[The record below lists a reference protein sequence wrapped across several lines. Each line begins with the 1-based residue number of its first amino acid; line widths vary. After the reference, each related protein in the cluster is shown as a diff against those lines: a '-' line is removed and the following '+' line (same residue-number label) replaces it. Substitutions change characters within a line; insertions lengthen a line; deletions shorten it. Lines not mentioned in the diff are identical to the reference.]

1 MSSYYIDY
9 ENVHN
14 EGLGGIEKLGAGSRV
29 CLFYSCKADTLK
41 IDVVRQL
48 MGCAAEIRFEKIDNG
63 VENALDFQLITAL
76 MCSYST
82 DESYYIISKDKGY
95 DAAIEMAAKQGRDNI
110 FRCRDIDG
118 ALKHQSG
125 LGIDESDQEVIVDLD
140 LDSAAGADDY
150 IAADGQQADGGT
162 GEGYGAEE
170 LPFGAGAA
178 YYADEAVE
186 EDAAGE
192 ESSAGGIAG
201 EDSGSASYAALPDDD
216 VPLAAG
222 EASAEEADESDEAGE
237 AKEADGEAG
246 EVNDGSGAEPTAE
259 ELQRRA
265 YQSICTKLLNHIK
278 LIHKIPLNYKQAGV
292 IYEALSESD
301 SKMQFYH
308 KLIQIL
314 GRKKG
319 GELYQ
324 RVKTTY
330 KSITAIYKASLNSD
344 GDGDGNGAAAGGG
357 NGMHAEAE
365 SSRSAFDEDGQ
376 NQGNPEE

>member
-216 VPLAAG
+216 APLAAG

-357 NGMHAEAE
+357 NGVHAEAE

>member
-216 VPLAAG
+216 APLAAG

>member
-186 EDAAGE
+186 ADAAGE

-216 VPLAAG
+216 APLAAG

-246 EVNDGSGAEPTAE
+246 EANNGSGAEPTAE

-357 NGMHAEAE
+357 NGVYAEAE

-376 NQGNPEE
+376 NQGNSEE

>member
-110 FRCRDIDG
+110 YRCRDIDG

-192 ESSAGGIAG
+192 ESSAGGIVE
-201 EDSGSASYAALPDDD
+201 EDSGSASYAALADDD
-216 VPLAAG
+216 APLAAG

-246 EVNDGSGAEPTAE
+246 EVNNGSGAEPTAE

-344 GDGDGNGAAAGGG
+344 VDGDGNGAAAGGG
-357 NGMHAEAE
+357 NGVHAEAE
-365 SSRSAFDEDGQ
+365 SSRSAFDEDRQ

>member
-14 EGLGGIEKLGAGSRV
+14 EGLSGIEKLGQGSRV

-76 MCSYST
+76 MCSYSAA
-82 DESYYIISKDKGY
+82 ESYYIISKDKGY

-110 FRCRDIDG
+110 YRCRDIDG

-150 IAADGQQADGGT
+150 IAADGQRADGGT

-178 YYADEAVE
+178 YYADEPAE
-186 EDAAGE
+186 ADAAGE
-192 ESSAGGIAG
+192 EPSAGGMA
-201 EDSGSASYAALPDDD
+201 EENSGSASHAALPDDD
-216 VPLAAG
+216 APLAAG
-222 EASAEEADESDEAGE
+222 ETAAEEADVSDEAGE
-237 AKEADGEAG
+237 AKEAAGEAG
-246 EVNDGSGAEPTAE
+246 EAKNGSGDEPTAE

-330 KSITAIYKASLNSD
+330 KSITAIYKASLTSD
-344 GDGDGNGAAAGGG
+344 GDGDGNGVHAG
-357 NGMHAEAE
+357 AE